1 LPWLGYIQRNYEA
14 ERSFNQVIRLES
26 RGAQMVRGLQGWHLI
41 IVVVVFVVL
50 FGAKK
55 LPDSAKSIAKSL
67 KIFKNEMKNGDEKGD
82 TTKSDS

>member
-1 LPWLGYIQRNYEA
+1 ML
-14 ERSFNQVIRLES
+14 
-26 RGAQMVRGLQGWHLI
+26 RGLEGWHLI
-41 IVVVVFVVL
+41 IVVVVFVLL

-67 KIFKNEMKNGDEKGD
+67 KIFKSEMKDGENKGD

>member
-1 LPWLGYIQRNYEA
+1 ML
-14 ERSFNQVIRLES
+14 
-26 RGAQMVRGLQGWHLI
+26 RGLQGWHLI
-41 IVVVVFVVL
+41 IVVVLFVVL

-67 KIFKNEMKNGDEKGD
+67 KIFKSELKDGDEKGE

>member
-1 LPWLGYIQRNYEA
+1 ML
-14 ERSFNQVIRLES
+14 
-26 RGAQMVRGLQGWHLI
+26 RGLQGWHLI

-67 KIFKNEMKNGDEKGD
+67 KIFKSELKDGDEKGD
-82 TTKSDS
+82 TTKSDY

>member
-1 LPWLGYIQRNYEA
+1 ML
-14 ERSFNQVIRLES
+14 
-26 RGAQMVRGLQGWHLI
+26 RGLQGWHLI
-41 IVVVVFVVL
+41 IVVVVFVVF

-67 KIFKNEMKNGDEKGD
+67 KIFKSELKDGDEKGD

>member
-1 LPWLGYIQRNYEA
+1 
-14 ERSFNQVIRLES
+14 
-26 RGAQMVRGLQGWHLI
+26 MMRGLQGWHLI

-67 KIFKNEMKNGDEKGD
+67 NIFKSEMKDGDNKDAKGD
-82 TTKSDS
+82 NTKSDS

>member
-1 LPWLGYIQRNYEA
+1 LLSHLGYISTLKQYEKMNNSY
-14 ERSFNQVIRLES
+14 RES
-26 RGAQMVRGLQGWHLI
+26 GGAQMLRGLQGWHLI

-67 KIFKNEMKNGDEKGD
+67 KIFKSELKDGDEKGN

>member
-1 LPWLGYIQRNYEA
+1 ML
-14 ERSFNQVIRLES
+14 
-26 RGAQMVRGLQGWHLI
+26 RGLQGWHLI

-67 KIFKNEMKNGDEKGD
+67 KIFKSELKDGDEKGN

>member
-1 LPWLGYIQRNYEA
+1 ML
-14 ERSFNQVIRLES
+14 
-26 RGAQMVRGLQGWHLI
+26 RGLEGWHFI
-41 IVVVVFVVL
+41 IIAVVFVLL

-67 KIFKNEMKNGDEKGD
+67 KIFKSELKDGDNKGDNKGD